1 MLIYSKQ
8 IFCHIEEDIFFSNI
22 EAIDENIIQQI
33 TSTLNNAKNCFD
45 PEKCVN
51 TFLNEMANFDDL
63 ARFKGIS
70 AFCIISKKSLD
81 WKLIIQL
88 QHVFTRVL
96 TKC

>member
-1 MLIYSKQ
+1 MLKLFVLKLLLLIYSKQ
-8 IFCHIEEDIFFSNI
+8 VFCSIEEDISSNI

-63 ARFKGIS
+63 ARYK
-70 AFCIISKKSLD
+70 
-81 WKLIIQL
+81 
-88 QHVFTRVL
+88 
-96 TKC
+96 

>member
-1 MLIYSKQ
+1 MLLIYSKQ
-8 IFCHIEEDIFFSNI
+8 VFCSIEEDISSNI

-63 ARFKGIS
+63 ARFKGIF
-70 AFCIISKKSLD
+70 AFCKNSEGSFSLEINDPITACFMCSIIN
-81 WKLIIQL
+81 
-88 QHVFTRVL
+88 
-96 TKC
+96 

>member
-1 MLIYSKQ
+1 LLIYSKQ

-45 PEKCVN
+45 PEKCVD

-63 ARFKGIS
+63 ARYK
-70 AFCIISKKSLD
+70 
-81 WKLIIQL
+81 
-88 QHVFTRVL
+88 
-96 TKC
+96 